1 MAKIEPEESR
11 ISNPDTLESQVRE
24 YAKVKASMEVLESRS
39 KELRNEL
46 FTHLDTAGFEDDKG
60 NIQLE
65 LAQPI
70 DGVVRL
76 EKQRRVTRKIDEGR
90 ADEILQE
97 LGLSD
102 EVYEVKRVVNEDAL
116 MAAYY
121 EGKISEDQLDEMFP
135 ANVVWALR
143 ALKK

>member
-1 MAKIEPEESR
+1 MAKVQPEEIR

-24 YAKVKASMEVLESRS
+24 YTRVKSSMEVLESRS
-39 KELRNEL
+39 KELRNTL
-46 FTHLDTAGFEDDKG
+46 FSHLDQDGFVDDKG

-65 LAQPI
+65 LEQPI

-76 EKQRRVTRKIDEGR
+76 EKQRRVTRKIDELR
-90 ADEILQE
+90 ADEILEE
-97 LGLSD
+97 LGLGD
-102 EVYEVKRVVNEDAL
+102 EIYEVKRVVNEDAL